1 MSLNIA
7 PVYGRQYIRYSETWE
22 AATDNEAGDVGVVEI
37 PEFAVVAYATYAGAN
52 KVCPPGA
59 LEEFAGAVVGVNQ
72 AYIPTALAQ
81 PYTARQ
87 ASIATSGSLI
97 VEVDPDTVAPFVL
110 NDQLS
115 VGPTGKAL
123 PVGDGGIL
131 VTVDGTTP
139 LIREIVEIGGRTIL
153 VVSFN

>member
-7 PVYGRQYIRYSETWE
+7 PVYGKQYIRYAETWE
-22 AATDNEAGDVGVVEI
+22 AATDKEDGTVGAVEI

-52 KVCPPGA
+52 KVCAPGD
-59 LEEFAGAVVGVNQ
+59 LLDFTGAIVGVNQ
-72 AYIPTALAQ
+72 SYIPTALAQ

-87 ASIATSGSLI
+87 ASVATSGSLI
-97 VEVDPDTVAPFVL
+97 VEVDPDTEAAFVL
-110 NDQLS
+110 NSQLA

-123 PVGDGGIL
+123 PVADGGVL
-131 VTVDGTTP
+131 VTVDATTP